1 MDVTITVMAAE
12 AGALTVADVRAR
24 FRWNRMCMSL
34 LILQDDMRIA
44 REIAATTPRKS
55 IRW

>member
-1 MDVTITVMAAE
+1 MAAE